1 MKKNKNIDYYLN
13 KELENNDEL
22 KIYCQILIDNRNKR
36 TFECFPFD
44 ASVISMADGDNIN
57 ADKRNK
63 LLGQLIAKEIV
74 SEFRLGENIRYW
86 FNPYIFQPYDK
97 IEYKL
102 SKFNGLF
109 SKTRWAG
116 YNRLTIDGVTEID
129 KGE

>member
-1 MKKNKNIDYYLN
+1 MITKKKSFMAMMKMTTRMKNNI
-13 KELENNDEL
+13 K
-22 KIYCQILIDNRNKR
+22 
-36 TFECFPFD
+36 
-44 ASVISMADGDNIN
+44 
-57 ADKRNK
+57 
-63 LLGQLIAKEIV
+63 
-74 SEFRLGENIRYW
+74 GENIRYW

-116 YNRLTIDGVTEID
+116 YNRLVINGTTEID